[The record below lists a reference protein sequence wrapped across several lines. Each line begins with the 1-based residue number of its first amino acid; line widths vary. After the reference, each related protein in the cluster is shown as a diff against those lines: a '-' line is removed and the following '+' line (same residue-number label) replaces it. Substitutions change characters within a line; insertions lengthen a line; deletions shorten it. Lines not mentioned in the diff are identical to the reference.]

1 MPPSWPTRPGR
12 SDVVSP
18 GACPLLSGRQAA
30 SRWLEP
36 MHEHASDA
44 RIVYDAVDPHWLRE
58 ARREAADAG
67 VGIDKSALVRGAVTG
82 VWRPLEMSP

>member
-1 MPPSWPTRPGR
+1 
-12 SDVVSP
+12 
-18 GACPLLSGRQAA
+18 
-30 SRWLEP
+30 